1 MKKQFINPI
10 SSSSYVGLPQIRL
23 ERAQRKNNKTKSAEI
38 EKTMVEASTR
48 VLLSGA
54 NAAAMPKLKIKKKL
68 KYKKAEMY
76 KHKLQMRK
84 TLLKEPGWSYDEG

>member
-10 SSSSYVGLPQIRL
+10 SSSSYVGRPQSKL
-23 ERAQRKNNKTKSAEI
+23 ERAQRKNKKTISAEI

-54 NAAAMPKLKIKKKL
+54 KAAAMPKLKSKKKL
-68 KYKKAEMY
+68 K
-76 KHKLQMRK
+76 
-84 TLLKEPGWSYDEG
+84 